1 MHTWPTQIF
10 ENEADTLGFDW
21 GSVIGPAV
29 GAGTNFGLSWLQ
41 SLGQGGGNSGGVGS
55 SAACGQSTVIGAGE
69 ISICLDRMLGELQ
82 TATAGKAA
90 TEKLAMYRA
99 FLQFLTSP
107 QYFAQ
112 SDSPHYLGEQI
123 RLFRDEYIPD
133 MERQAAL
140 ESPGSVTT
148 IIDPTTGQAVTVPN
162 GAGGMSTNTMLLI
175 GGGILVAILLLKN

>member
-21 GSVIGPAV
+21 GSIIGPAV

-41 SLGQGGGNSGGVGS
+41 SLGQGGGGNQPPS
-55 SAACGQSTVIGAGE
+55 SMACGQGLVSGAGE
-69 ISICLDRMLGELQ
+69 IAICLDRMLAELQ
-82 TATAGKAA
+82 AATQGKSA

-123 RLFRDEYIPD
+123 RQFREVYIPD
-133 MERQAAL
+133 MERQAAA
-140 ESPGSVTT
+140 EPVTT
-148 IIDPTTGQAVTVPN
+148 ITDPTTGQTVTVPAS
-162 GAGGMSTNTMLLI
+162 AGGIDTNTLLIFGGGALVLMLL
-175 GGGILVAILLLKN
+175 LRN